1 MSEIYTVIV
10 VILGILA
17 VSGLFVGV
25 TNDAVNFLTSAIGS
39 KAAPMKTILGVASVG
54 ILLGVVTSSGMME
67 VARSGMFNP
76 GLFTFHEVM
85 MLYLGVMFANIILLD
100 LYNSWG
106 LPTSTTVS
114 LVFCLLGSA
123 IAVSIY
129 KISNDPTVGAA
140 EIGHYIN
147 ATRALGIV
155 SAILLSVVI
164 AFTCGTAIMYLSR
177 LIFTFRYIALFR
189 RYGSLWCGASLTA
202 IVYFAVFKG
211 LKNAL
216 RDNTFLDFVDHHLAL
231 ALLICW
237 AGCTLLLFIVQRM
250 KINILRITI
259 LSGTFALALAFA
271 GNDLVNFIGVPV
283 AGFDAYGIA
292 REAGSTTMLMEAL
305 NENVPANFLI
315 LLAAGAVMILTLW
328 TSKKALHV
336 TETELSLTAQG
347 DDGSTQYGSSA
358 FSRPIVRAALGIN
371 AGMERIFPERFRTAV
386 AKRFEI
392 EDVEHSGAPFDMIRA
407 TVNLTTSALLISVA
421 TSLKLPLSTTYVCF
435 MVAMGSSLADRAWGR
450 ESAVY
455 RISGVM
461 TVVAGWFITALGGF
475 LIAFVVGLAL
485 IYGGTVAFVI
495 VTLLCGYMLIHSN
508 FLKKGKSASP
518 TAANADT
525 RTNEDI
531 IANLREE
538 VCHTMECA
546 TKIYDRTLI
555 AVFKENRKVLRDMV
569 KESNDLFYQSRERK
583 YTLLPTLKKLQSGDV
598 NTAHYYVQVVDYLNE
613 MTKALMHITRP
624 AFEHIDNNHEGLS
637 KEQAKDL
644 MSINDDVESIYR
656 HINQMLRDG
665 DFTEIEM
672 VLALRDQL
680 FESIAEAI
688 KSELGRINEARSN
701 TKASMLYLTILTE
714 TKNMVLQS
722 RNLLKSQ
729 QYFLK
734 HRAGAP
740 QRWIKPTK

>member
-25 TNDAVNFLTSAIGS
+25 TNDAVNFLNSAIGS
-39 KAAPMKTILGVASVG
+39 KAAAMKTILIVASVG
-54 ILLGVVTSSGMME
+54 ILVGVVTSSGMME

-76 GLFTFHEVM
+76 ALFTFHEVM

-114 LVFCLLGSA
+114 LVFCLLGAA

-129 KISNDPTVGAA
+129 KISNDPAMGAGD
-140 EIGHYIN
+140 IGHFIN
-147 ATRALGIV
+147 TTRAMGIV
-155 SAILLSVVI
+155 SAILLSVVV
-164 AFTCGTAIMYLSR
+164 AFTCGTIVMYISR
-177 LIFTFRYIALFR
+177 VIFTFRYIALFR

-211 LKNAL
+211 LKNIL
-216 RDNTFLDFVDHHLAL
+216 QGNPFIDFVDHN
-231 ALLICW
+231 LLLSLFICW
-237 AGCTLLLFIVQRM
+237 TVCSLLLFIIQRL

-283 AGFDAYGIA
+283 ASFDAYSIA
-292 REAGSTTMLMEAL
+292 RAAGDPSMLMEAL
-305 NENVPANFLI
+305 NENVPANFGI
-315 LLAAGAVMILTLW
+315 LLLAGGIMILTLW
-328 TSKKALHV
+328 TSKKAMHV
-336 TETELSLTAQG
+336 TETEISLSAQG
-347 DDGSTQYGSSA
+347 DEGTEQYGSSV
-358 FSRPIVRAALGIN
+358 FSRTIVRAALNINVGI
-371 AGMERIFPERFRTAV
+371 GRIFPERFREAV
-386 AKRFEI
+386 ARRFEF
-392 EDVEHSGAPFDMIRA
+392 EDVEHSGAPYDMIRA
-407 TVNLTTSALLISVA
+407 TVNLTTSALLISLA

-435 MVAMGSSLADRAWGR
+435 MVAMGTSLADRAWGR

-461 TVVAGWFITALGGF
+461 TVVAGWFVTALGGF

-485 IYGGTVAFVI
+485 IYGGTVAFAI
-495 VTLLCGYMLIHSN
+495 VTVLCGYMLIHSN
-508 FLKKGKSASP
+508 LPKKKKAKAESAVHKP
-518 TAANADT
+518 QTTEA
-525 RTNEDI
+525 I
-531 IANLREE
+531 IAGLTEE
-538 VCHTMECA
+538 VCRTMECA

-583 YTLLPTLKKLQSGDV
+583 YSLMPTLKKLQSGDV
-598 NTAHYYVQVVDYLNE
+598 DTAHYYVQVVDYLNE

-637 KEQAKDL
+637 KEQTEDL
-644 MSINDDVESIYR
+644 MHINDDVESIYR
-656 HINQMLRDG
+656 HINNMLRTG
-665 DFTEIEM
+665 DFSDIEM
-672 VLALRDQL
+672 VLSLRDQL
-680 FESIAEAI
+680 FESIADAI
-688 KSELGRINEARSN
+688 KSELTRINSAKSS
-701 TKASMLYLTILTE
+701 TKASMLYLTILNE
-714 TKNMVLQS
+714 TKSMVLQS

-729 QYFLK
+729 QYFLR
-734 HRAGAP
+734 HNSGPLNWRNGT
-740 QRWIKPTK
+740 TK